1 MDLHR
6 TGKQGEWVDID
17 PSEQNRWQ
25 KLAEQT
31 NGVITPGNAV
41 SVVGALAVGAG
52 LLDISQG
59 RTTSGIVKIGL
70 GRVGDIMDGKVAA
83 KTGTKSPIGEGVDAV
98 IDKTELGAA
107 LPVLL
112 SKKIISGTAFGSVL
126 GLNLA
131 NAGVSAVAKHRKAE
145 VHPSKAG
152 KLATFGQWLAI
163 GFYML
168 SAVSKKHQAETMA
181 KGFET
186 AGNIS
191 LVVAT
196 GLGIVALV
204 GYTKDAFKTST
215 VDLDN
220 PVEAP

>member
-6 TGKQGEWVDID
+6 TQSQAEWTYVEPED
-17 PSEQNRWQ
+17 QNTWQ
-25 KLAEQT
+25 KLADKT
-31 NGVITPGNAV
+31 NGIITPGNAI
-41 SVVGALAVGAG
+41 SVAGAMAVGSG
-52 LLDISQG
+52 LLDISHG
-59 RTTSGIVKIGL
+59 KTTSGLFKIGA
-70 GRVGDIMDGKVAA
+70 GRYADIVDGKVAD

-98 IDKTELGAA
+98 IDKIELGAA

-112 SKKIISGTAFGSVL
+112 SKEIITKTAFGSIL

-131 NAGVSAVAKHRKAE
+131 NAGVSAVAKHRKTE
-145 VHPSKAG
+145 IHPSKAG
-152 KLATFGQWLAI
+152 KLATFGQWMAI

-168 SAVSKKHQAETMA
+168 STVSRNHHADTLAQR
-181 KGFET
+181 FET

-204 GYTKDAFKTST
+204 GYTKDAFKPISEKLDS
-215 VDLDN
+215 DLS
-220 PVEAP
+220 